1 MLNGAR
7 DWVQNHNG
15 IACWNRLRD
24 VPLRGHVIVLKFY
37 VVFSFGQLT
46 VAGNTVRAS
55 TEVQRLKMN
64 RAREICSIK
73 EAMGTLL
80 WSTSMVPLLNGTH
93 AACLG
98 RRDVKDEERVSDKT
112 CRTPTILARSGGPN
126 DLLRIFT
133 VAQVRFC

>member
-1 MLNGAR
+1 ML
-7 DWVQNHNG
+7 
-15 IACWNRLRD
+15 
-24 VPLRGHVIVLKFY
+24 F
-37 VVFSFGQLT
+37 FSFGQLT